1 MRIYLD
7 HAATTPV
14 GQAAREAMA
23 PWTSGGVAANPSS
36 VHRSGQRARAAIETA
51 RERLA
56 AAVGAAPGEIVFV
69 SGATEADAL
78 AILGTLEAKPPHAPL
93 LVSAAE
99 HAAVLQVA
107 SREALR
113 GRPVTMLD
121 PGAAGAPSPDALR
134 RTLEGL
140 PAPAGLVAV
149 MHTNNET
156 GALADVPAL
165 AGIAKEHGA
174 AFHCDAVQA
183 LGYAPIDVRSL
194 DVDLMALSS
203 HKIGGPQGVGAL
215 WVRDGHEL
223 VPQAVGG
230 AQERGRRAGSHAVAA
245 IVGFGAAAEAAAHDA
260 LVNAE
265 RTAALRD
272 RLARALTRDGGVHEN
287 VDGPRGP
294 KHLSV
299 RVDGVD
305 GEALLLALD
314 DAGVE
319 VSAGSACAAG
329 SVEPSHVLT
338 AMGLAR
344 DAARASLRFS
354 LSAATTESEVDAAAE
369 RFAHVL
375 ARLRAMPAAYGPL

>member
-7 HAATTPV
+7 HAATTPL
-14 GQAAREAMA
+14 GRSAREAMA
-23 PWTSGGVAANPSS
+23 PWLSGEAPANPSS
-36 VHRSGQRARAAIETA
+36 VHRSGQRARSAIETA

-56 AAVGAAPGEIVFV
+56 AAIGAAPGELIFV

-78 AILGTLEAKPPHAPL
+78 ALVGTLDAKPANAPL

-107 SREALR
+107 SREASR
-113 GRPVTMLD
+113 GRPVVTLD
-121 PGAAGAPSPDALR
+121 PGAAGSPGPDTLR
-134 RTLEGL
+134 RALEAL
-140 PAPAGLVAV
+140 SSPAGLVAV

-165 AGIAKEHGA
+165 AQIAREHGA

-194 DVDLMALSS
+194 GADLVALSS

-223 VPQAVGG
+223 VPQALGG

-245 IVGFGAAAEAAAHDA
+245 IVGFGAAAETAARDA
-260 LVNAE
+260 SETAQ
-265 RTAALRD
+265 RTGALRD
-272 RLARALTRDGGVHEN
+272 RLARALTGNDGVHETLA
-287 VDGPRGP
+287 GPRGP

-329 SVEPSHVLT
+329 SVEPSHVLL
-338 AMGLAR
+338 AMGLSR
-344 DAARASLRFS
+344 EAARASLRFS
-354 LSAATTESEVDAAAE
+354 LSGLTTEPEVDAAAA
-369 RFAHVL
+369 RFARVL
-375 ARLRAMPAAYGPL
+375 TRLRAMPQAYGPL

>member
-7 HAATTPV
+7 HAATTPL
-14 GQAAREAMA
+14 GRPAREAMA
-23 PWTSGGVAANPSS
+23 PWLDAGVAANPSS
-36 VHRSGQRARAAIETA
+36 VHRSGQRARAAVETA

-56 AAVGAAPGEIVFV
+56 AAIGGAPGELIFL

-78 AILGTLEAKPPHAPL
+78 AIGGTLEAKPPDAPL
-93 LVSAAE
+93 VVSAAE

-113 GRPVTMLD
+113 GRPVAWLD
-121 PGAAGAPSPDALR
+121 PGPGGAPTPDTLRRALR
-134 RTLEGL
+134 GL
-140 PAPAGLVAV
+140 AVPAGLVAV

-165 AGIAKEHGA
+165 AAIAKEHGA

-183 LGYAPIDVRSL
+183 LGYVPIDVRSL
-194 DVDLMALSS
+194 GADLVALSS

-223 VPQAVGG
+223 VPQALGG
-230 AQERGRRAGSHAVAA
+230 AQERGRRAGTHAVAA
-245 IVGFGAAAEAAAHDA
+245 IVGFGAAARAAARDA
-260 LVNAE
+260 PANAT

-272 RLARALTRDGGVHEN
+272 RLARALTRSEGVHEN

-319 VSAGSACAAG
+319 LSAGSACAAG

-338 AMGLAR
+338 AMGMSR
-344 DAARASLRFS
+344 EAARASLRFS
-354 LSAATTESEVDAAAE
+354 LSAGTSEQEVAVAAE

-375 ARLRAMPAAYGPL
+375 ARLRAMPAAFGPL